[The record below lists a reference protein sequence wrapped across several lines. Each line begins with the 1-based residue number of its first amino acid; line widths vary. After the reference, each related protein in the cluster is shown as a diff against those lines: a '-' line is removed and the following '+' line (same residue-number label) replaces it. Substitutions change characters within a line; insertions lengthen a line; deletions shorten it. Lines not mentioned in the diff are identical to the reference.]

1 MSSFERV
8 NVFEGAVDVINF
20 INDLLPSYFAVV
32 F

>member
-8 NVFEGAVDVINF
+8 NVFKSAVDVINF
-20 INDLLPSYFAVV
+20 INYLLPSHFAVV